1 MTYLRFVS
9 KVLCCVLMLSAI
21 SACGGGG
28 GSSQDTTPVILNPG
42 TGTSSVAVAKPSLQF
57 SETTT
62 VSATFKQADGNPVSG
77 ISVNFSTTLGTLTPV
92 NGVVITDPNGVATV
106 QLTAGTTSGQGQVT
120 ASATVENRQ
129 VTKSGLFSV
138 SLPSLNLSPITLGL
152 TTLSYGGSTSVS
164 VTVRDVNGNPYT
176 TQSVDVVFTSTQSAL
191 NKASINSPVKTDFN
205 GVATTTYQATTATGA
220 DTITASIAGS
230 TVTSTLTVNPLAA
243 GSLSYVSASPANIA
257 LKGMGGIG
265 YQETSTVKFR
275 VLDTSGQPKAN
286 QQVDFALNTNV
297 GGLALLQSSASTAS
311 DGTVSTIVQSGTVS
325 TPVRVTATVRGSNP
339 VISTQSDQLVIS
351 TGIPAQDGFSI
362 SVSDMNPEALT
373 IDGVAVA
380 VTARLSDHFHNPVP
394 DGTAVYFTTS
404 GGSITPS
411 CTTVKGSCSVNWTSQ
426 NPRPT
431 VARGAMQNGRA
442 VILAYAVGEEYFLD
456 LNGNGLA
463 DPSDTWIDDSEAFR
477 DDNESGARQVT
488 ESFVDFNNDGSFN
501 TGDLNYNGV
510 LQGPA
515 FTGAAKTKHV
525 FSNSVIVMSSSE
537 ALISNSCG
545 GSIPIASGSATT
557 CTITV
562 SDVNNNTMPSGTKV
576 EFVLSDVQSCTGAA
590 GGSCSFSI
598 VNPTDA
604 IIIPQNVAAI
614 GRNIGVTISN
624 KTTVGSIGKSNLTV
638 KVTSPGGLI
647 TSRTYSIN

>member
-1 MTYLRFVS
+1 MKYLSFFS
-9 KVLCCVLMLSAI
+9 KILCLVLMLSAI

-28 GSSQDTTPVILNPG
+28 GSSQDTTPVQLNPG
-42 TGTSSVAVAKPSLQF
+42 AGTSSVAVAKSSLQF

-62 VSATFKQADGNPVSG
+62 VSATFKQANGNPVSG
-77 ISVNFSTTLGTLTPV
+77 ISVNFSTTLGTLTPP
-92 NGVVITDPNGVATV
+92 NGIAITDANGIATV
-106 QLTAGTTSGQGQVT
+106 QLTAGSTSGQGQVT
-120 ASATVENRQ
+120 ASATVDNNQ

-138 SLPSLNLSPITLGL
+138 SLPALTLSPVTLGL

-164 VTVRDVNGNPYT
+164 VTVNDTNGNPYT
-176 TQSVDVVFTSTQSAL
+176 SQSIDVVFTSTQSVL
-191 NKASINSPVKTDFN
+191 GKASINTPVKTVN
-205 GVATTTYQATTATGA
+205 GVATTTYQASTATGT

-243 GSLSYVSASPANIA
+243 GSLSYISAAPASIA

-265 YQETSTVKFR
+265 YQETSTVTFR

-362 SVSDMNPEALT
+362 SVSDMNPESLN

-411 CTTVKGSCSVNWTSQ
+411 CTTVKGTCSVNWTSQ

-431 VARGAMQNGRA
+431 VARGAKQNGRA

-463 DPSDTWIDDSEAFR
+463 DPSDTWVDDSEAFR
-477 DDNESGARQVT
+477 DDNESGARQLT
-488 ESFVDFNNDGSFN
+488 ESFVDFNNDGSFSA
-501 TGDLNYNGV
+501 GDLNYNGV
-510 LQGPA
+510 LQGSA

-545 GSIPIASGSATT
+545 GPIPIASGSATT